1 MKELT
6 IRIGEKLPKKGE
18 LREFEKKYKIKLP
31 VSFAEF
37 LLKQNPVYTEECY
50 FFAHGRTFGIGFMPF
65 VKGGKG
71 SAIQKAMEIHFVS
84 FFDKKYIPFGMDSG
98 GWLFVISVQKVDY
111 GLVYFA
117 RTDSE
122 LTEALTLLAADFDD
136 FIDNLKSEY

>member
-1 MKELT
+1 
-6 IRIGEKLPKKGE
+6 
-18 LREFEKKYKIKLP
+18 
-31 VSFAEF
+31 
-37 LLKQNPVYTEECY
+37 
-50 FFAHGRTFGIGFMPF
+50 MPF

-71 SAIQKAMEIHFVS
+71 STIQKAMEINFVS

-122 LTEALTLLAADFDD
+122 LSEALTLLAADFDD